1 MSLLYKIDDVAK
13 LLNVSNITV
22 RREVIRGNL
31 PAVKI
36 GRSLRF
42 NVSDVKKYIEQ
53 LPDWKEV
60 KSGIC

>member
-22 RREVIRGNL
+22 RREVSRGNL
-31 PAVKI
+31 QAVKI

-53 LPDWKEV
+53 LPSWKEV

>member
-22 RREVIRGNL
+22 RREVSRGNL

-53 LPDWKEV
+53 LPNWKEV